1 MEKINENYEAILQEL
16 GQYVQAVGY
25 QINSQKG
32 ILRGAKEFVFW
43 LQKKEI
49 MQLEQVERQDIKQYQ
64 NYLETRQNK
73 LFVGGLSSKMVRDY
87 LWTASLL
94 FKLLEQQGKLTH
106 NPLSGYE
113 LPAVSSEKR
122 AILSLAET
130 QRLYHACTN
139 LKERCIL
146 HIYYG
151 LGLRRSEGEALNLLD
166 VDYRNGW
173 LFVRKGKG
181 GQGRNMPLTPSIQ
194 EDFRNYILYER
205 PPVPENA
212 LLLNKKLCR
221 LQGAS
226 ALIILKKLLRKANIT
241 KTIDLHC
248 LRHSIATHLINQ
260 GMKME
265 QVREY
270 LGHRHLE
277 STQNYIRYDTKKIFN
292 EQIYGEHLKEL

>member
-1 MEKINENYEAILQEL
+1 MKKISKNYEIILEEL
-16 GQYVQAVGY
+16 ERYVQAVGY

-32 ILRGAKEFVFW
+32 ILRGAKEFVNW
-43 LQKKEI
+43 LQKKGI
-49 MQLEQVERQDIKQYQ
+49 DQLEEVERQDIKQYQ
-64 NYLETRQNK
+64 NYLETRPNM
-73 LFVGGLSSKMVRDY
+73 LFEGGLSSKMVRDY
-87 LWTASLL
+87 LWTAGLL
-94 FKLLEQQGKLTH
+94 FKLLEQQGKLKH
-106 NPLSGYE
+106 NPLSGYD
-113 LPAVSSEKR
+113 LPQVHSGKR
-122 AILSLAET
+122 AILSLAEI
-130 QRLYHACTN
+130 QHLYQSCSN

-151 LGLRRSEGEALNLLD
+151 LGLRRSEGEVLNLLD

-181 GQGRNMPLTPSIQ
+181 GQGRNMPLTASIQ
-194 EDFRNYILYER
+194 EDLKNYILYER
-205 PPVPENA
+205 PPIQENA

-221 LQGAS
+221 MQGAS
-226 ALIILKKLLRKANIT
+226 ALIILKKLLRKSNIT

-260 GMKME
+260 GMDME

-277 STQNYIRYDTKKIFN
+277 STQNYMRYDTKKIFKQ
-292 EQIYGEHLKEL
+292 QIYGNYDEEL